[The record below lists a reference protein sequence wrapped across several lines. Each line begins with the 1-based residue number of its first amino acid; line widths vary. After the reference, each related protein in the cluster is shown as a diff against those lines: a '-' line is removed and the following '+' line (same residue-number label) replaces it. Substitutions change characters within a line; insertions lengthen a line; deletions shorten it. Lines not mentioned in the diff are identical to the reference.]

1 LIRLRPDPAEQAS
14 AGGRRPGAFA
24 RAAAWACGVLLLV
37 SCRPSADPA
46 RLDPPAAEA
55 GSEPR
60 ALDVRRAWPVMG
72 TLLEV
77 AADHDD
83 PAAALAAVRSA
94 RAAVE
99 AVDSLMSNYRP
110 DSEISRLNASAGS
123 GRPTAISQW
132 TADVLHAALAWGD
145 TSGGAFDVTIGPVV
159 DAWGFYRERGA
170 VPEDAVLD
178 SVARLAGHGGLT
190 LEARAAR
197 LERAGMRVD
206 LGAIAKGFA
215 VDRALEALSRA
226 GVARAMVDLG
236 GNVAVLGNPPAGD
249 AWPIGIRDPRHA
261 DRVAAVL
268 RLPPGSATATSGDY
282 ERFFEVGGVR
292 YAHII
297 DPRTNRPA
305 RGVAAVSV
313 IAPSA
318 LEADVLSTTLYLL
331 GPGRGACVL
340 ADRHGTA
347 ALWFLDDGG
356 GNPAVGDDLPALVA
370 GAAAAAF
377 ESAVESHRD
386 SGVGRAERN
395 PRAYPRAR
403 CDTEG

>member
-1 LIRLRPDPAEQAS
+1 M
-14 AGGRRPGAFA
+14 
-24 RAAAWACGVLLLV
+24 
-37 SCRPSADPA
+37 
-46 RLDPPAAEA
+46 PAAGV

-60 ALDVRRAWPVMG
+60 SLEVRRAWPVMG

-77 AADHDD
+77 AAEHAD
-83 PAAALAAVRSA
+83 PGLALAAVRSA

-123 GRPTAISQW
+123 ARPTPISAW
-132 TADVLHAALAWGD
+132 TADVLRAALAWGD
-145 TSGGAFDVTIGPVV
+145 TSGGAFDVTLGPVV

-170 VPEDAVLD
+170 VPEEAVLD
-178 SVARLAGHGGLT
+178 SVARLAGQGGLAVG
-190 LEARAAR
+190 ARAAR

-215 VDRALEALSRA
+215 VDRALEVLARA
-226 GVARAMVDLG
+226 GVVRAMVDLG
-236 GNVAVLGNPPAGD
+236 GSVAVLGDPPAGV

-261 DRVAAVL
+261 ERVAAVL
-268 RLPPGSATATSGDY
+268 HLPPGSATATSGDY
-282 ERFFEVGGVR
+282 ERFFEVDGVR

-305 RGVAAVSV
+305 RGVASVSV

-331 GPGRGACVL
+331 GPARGACLL

-356 GNPAVGDDLPALVA
+356 GGPAVGADLPALVA

-377 ESAVESHRD
+377 EPAGESPGD

-395 PRAYPRAR
+395 PRAYTRAR